1 LGTIAGATLN
11 SIDPAA
17 RTGYTQQWN
26 ATIQRQLPAAI
37 AMTVS
42 YAGTKGTK
50 LNARPNINQP
60 VPGTSPI
67 AQRRPYPRFDN
78 ISGTENRYS
87 SIYHGLQVTAEK
99 RFSRGLNFLAAYTYS
114 HSLDDASSHYGQP
127 MDLRNIS
134 LDRGNSDFDVRNR
147 FALSF
152 GYLLPFKAG
161 GLAGKVVEGWQF
173 NGIWSA
179 FDGLPFSVNS
189 ATNTLNIGS
198 GTRADRLREG
208 SLPDGQRTLQ
218 RWFDIDAFT
227 VPGLQRFG
235 NAGRNILRGPG
246 TNQLDF
252 SLFKNFQLGSESR
265 RLQFRAEM
273 FNITNTPQFNNPNAS
288 VGAAGAG
295 TITAAGAPLN
305 LQRTSRQ
312 IQLALKFYF

>member
-1 LGTIAGATLN
+1 
-11 SIDPAA
+11 
-17 RTGYTQQWN
+17 
-26 ATIQRQLPAAI
+26 
-37 AMTVS
+37 
-42 YAGTKGTK
+42 
-50 LNARPNINQP
+50 
-60 VPGTSPI
+60 
-67 AQRRPYPRFDN
+67 
-78 ISGTENRYS
+78 
-87 SIYHGLQVTAEK
+87 
-99 RFSRGLNFLAAYTYS
+99 
-114 HSLDDASSHYGQP
+114 